1 MTQATTNFEQDL
13 DRAKNL
19 EQFICDVATIRA
31 ELYKLKTAVNEHNDK
46 AALFDC
52 CDARTA
58 KFEEVERVRHIR
70 TLINDLQAA
79 F

>member
-1 MTQATTNFEQDL
+1 MTQATTNFELDL

-31 ELYKLKTAVNEHNDK
+31 ELYKLKTAVNEHNNK
-46 AALFDC
+46 ADSFDY
-52 CDARTA
+52 CDHKTA
-58 KFEEVERVRHIR
+58 VFEEVERVRYIR

>member
-1 MTQATTNFEQDL
+1 MAQATTTYEQDL
-13 DRAKNL
+13 DRAQNL
-19 EQFICDVATIRA
+19 EQFICDIATIRA
-31 ELYKLKTAVNEHNDK
+31 ELWKLDTAVKEHNDK
-46 AALFDC
+46 AASFDF